1 MAHMNYIADL
11 LNIKDKH
18 VQLQDDIMEEM
29 HKGVRC
35 KVLLGQLSYSLP
47 TCPHCG
53 VANHST
59 QDMIKY
65 GFDHTTIHLT
75 HINFQPV
82 LLKLKKQRYQCKH
95 CRVVTTVPTS
105 IVDKGC
111 FISNDIKRTIIMEL
125 TEVQSMKLIAQHLNV
140 SRYTVQCQL
149 IKAGQTLSPKTWD
162 LPEHLGIDEFK
173 SVKQAT
179 SGMSCILMDAYNHTL
194 LDIVLD
200 RTQDALRDY
209 FMRYSYEARMQ
220 VKTVTMDMYG
230 PYYLFLQRIFPNAEI
245 VIDRFHI
252 VQLLNNTL
260 NRYRIKVMNTIR
272 YNRPRDYTKLKQLWK
287 LIQKNRE
294 SLDFEDYHIHRLF
307 DGLVTQKSMVNY
319 MLSIDPRLD
328 QVYHLVNDLKA
339 DIAMHHSQAFI
350 YDLYETRKYVVP
362 RKVRTT
368 FQTLEKY
375 LPAIENSLTYTLSN
389 GIIEGT
395 NNKIKNIKRSGYGY
409 RNFNHLRFRIL
420 ITQNLL
426 VRQTKKRR
434 PLFFKDENTTQ
445 TIVA

>member
-1 MAHMNYIADL
+1 MNYIADL

-35 KVLLGQLSYSLP
+35 KVLLGQLSYTLP
-47 TCPHCG
+47 ACSHCG

-149 IKAGQTLSPKTWD
+149 INAGQTLAPKTWD

-194 LDIVLD
+194 LDIVLE

-287 LIQKNRE
+287 LILKKLGVLGLR
-294 SLDFEDYHIHRLF
+294 RL
-307 DGLVTQKSMVNY
+307 
-319 MLSIDPRLD
+319 P
-328 QVYHLVNDLKA
+328 
-339 DIAMHHSQAFI
+339 HS
-350 YDLYETRKYVVP
+350 
-362 RKVRTT
+362 
-368 FQTLEKY
+368 
-375 LPAIENSLTYTLSN
+375 PA
-389 GIIEGT
+389 
-395 NNKIKNIKRSGYGY
+395 
-409 RNFNHLRFRIL
+409 
-420 ITQNLL
+420 
-426 VRQTKKRR
+426 V
-434 PLFFKDENTTQ
+434 
-445 TIVA
+445 

>member
-1 MAHMNYIADL
+1 MAHTNYIANL
-11 LNIKDKH
+11 LNIKDKYI
-18 VQLQDDIMEEM
+18 QLQNTITEEL

-35 KVLLGQLSYSLP
+35 KVLSGLLSYP
-47 TCPHCG
+47 FPACPQCG

-65 GFDHTTIHLT
+65 GFDQTVIKLT

-82 LLKLKKQRYQCKH
+82 LLRLKKQRYHCKH
-95 CRVVTTVPTS
+95 CQVVTTVPTS
-105 IVDKGC
+105 LVDKGC

-125 TEVQSMKLIAQHLNV
+125 SEVQSMKLIAQHLNV

-149 IKAGQTLSPKTWD
+149 IKGGQTLSPHKWT

-179 SGMSCILMDAYNHTL
+179 SGMSCILMDVYNHTL

-200 RTQDALRDY
+200 RKQDALRDY
-209 FMRYSYEARMQ
+209 FMRYSYEARMR

-230 PYYLFLQRIFPNAEI
+230 PYYLFLQGIFPNAKI

-260 NRYRIKVMNTIR
+260 NRYRIKVMNEIR
-272 YNRPRDYTKLKQLWK
+272 YKLPRDYKKLKQLWK

-294 SLDFEDYHIHRLF
+294 SLDFENFRTHRLF
-307 DGLVTQKSMVNY
+307 DGFVTEKSMVNY
-319 MLSIDPRLD
+319 MLDIDPRLE

-339 DIAMHHSQAFI
+339 DIDMHHWKLLPMI
-350 YDLYETRKYVVP
+350 YRKHVSMSCLARSERP
-362 RKVRTT
+362 SRHSK
-368 FQTLEKY
+368 
-375 LPAIENSLTYTLSN
+375 STYRL
-389 GIIEGT
+389 
-395 NNKIKNIKRSGYGY
+395 
-409 RNFNHLRFRIL
+409 LR
-420 ITQNLL
+420 
-426 VRQTKKRR
+426 
-434 PLFFKDENTTQ
+434 
-445 TIVA
+445 IV